1 MKSRFPRLLTFIAA
15 AVLVLAVG
23 LAIVPRIGFERPQVI
38 QKPLES
44 LLPADVEGW
53 ETRRLE
59 IAESPEMRSRA
70 MSILRFDDVLYRSY
84 RHGSIE
90 VQVYV
95 AYWKPG
101 TVPYGQAGVHT
112 PDTCWV
118 ATGWKQE
125 ERQYSQALKSGGR
138 VTKPSETGRFSLRE
152 VKLDVVFWHLV
163 GGRVHTY
170 LQYGWLDG
178 MAGVRER
185 LPHLFQDLRRYGLNL
200 AQGQLFVRVSSN
212 VSLEKLLRDPA
223 FERLFKTLAPLG
235 IFES

>member
-1 MKSRFPRLLTFIAA
+1 MKPRLPRLLTFIAA

-23 LAIVPRIGFERPQVI
+23 LAIVPRFGFERPQVI

-59 IAESPEMRSRA
+59 IAESPEMRSRV

-84 RHGSIE
+84 RHGSTE

-118 ATGWKQE
+118 TNGWKQE

-138 VTKPSETGRFSLRE
+138 VTKPAETGRFSLRE
-152 VKLDVVFWHLV
+152 AKLDVVFWHLV
-163 GGRVHTY
+163 GGGGR
-170 LQYGWLDG
+170 
-178 MAGVRER
+178 MAINNTAGATGSPGCVKGCR
-185 LPHLFQDLRRYGLNL
+185 
-200 AQGQLFVRVSSN
+200 
-212 VSLEKLLRDPA
+212 
-223 FERLFKTLAPLG
+223 
-235 IFES
+235 IFSPTSVAMV